1 MAQPCQE
8 THRRQETVMSVPDPP
23 TVPARDDSVPASTP
37 NFDGPAPPDCQV
49 TAAPPEP
56 IGPYHL
62 LEVLGQGGMGIV
74 YLAEQKAPVRRRVAL
89 KLIKLGM
96 DTHEVV
102 TRFQA
107 ERQALALLNHP
118 NIARVFDAGA
128 TAQGRPYFVMEY
140 VPGIP
145 ITRYC
150 DQLQLGVRERVE
162 LFLPVCEAVQHAHQK
177 GIIHRDLKP
186 SNVLVMV
193 QDDHPVPKVIDFGL
207 VKVTAGEGTDRSLY
221 TRHGQILGTPAYMSP
236 EQAEAIDLD
245 IDTRTDVYSLGA
257 VLYELLVGA
266 APFDPLTLQSVGYS
280 EMQRILRE
288 VQPPRPSTRIS
299 SLGGQSPDVA
309 HKRHAEPRALAR
321 QLRGDLD
328 WIALKAMDKDRTRR
342 YATPLELAADLR
354 RYLNGEPVLACP
366 PSVGYRLRKFA
377 GKHKGAVTAVAAV
390 LLALVGGLV
399 ATTWLY
405 LEAGAARRLAE
416 RHRREAEA
424 INDFLVQDMM
434 ASAKPDRAR
443 GRPIPVEEVLA
454 NAAARIER
462 AFPDQPEAEARLR
475 HTLGHVYVS
484 LGLGAKAEPHLRRA
498 LELYR
503 RVHGPDSAA
512 GLGALN
518 SLVSALAVQAG
529 PEKRSEARALSDEC
543 LAACRRVR
551 GEDDPVTLE
560 ALHGAAGLLSQDGQ
574 YAEAERLYRRVLDG
588 RLRVLGEEHRATLAA
603 RNSLAAELLLQEKS
617 AEAEQLYRQT
627 LDACRR
633 AFGPNHPDTLSV
645 LDNLAWV
652 LGRQPGKLAEAV
664 PLARQALSGR
674 RQVLGSEHWQTLASL
689 NTVATLLDHQG
700 ELPPAEE
707 LYRELAETS
716 RRVLG
721 REHALTLTAMNNR
734 ARTLVK
740 MGRWQEAEAL
750 LRETRDLRSQAL
762 GPGHPSTLST
772 RNNLAHLLHGRGRLA
787 ETEAEYRQVVA
798 FRPPASDP
806 ATPTVLFA
814 MHGLASVLL
823 DRGQPC
829 PDQRAEAEALCR
841 TVVAARRPRA
851 ATAPRPLANA
861 LETLGRVLLEKG
873 EIAPAKEALE
883 EAVALYAAAPS
894 PDDWD
899 AAYARSVLG
908 QCLAAA
914 GQLDKAEPLLV
925 AACETLQRIPST
937 PPQRTRQALERVVRL
952 YEAWKKPAEAA
963 AWRRKLEQAGPPL
976 W

>member
-1 MAQPCQE
+1 
-8 THRRQETVMSVPDPP
+8 MSVPDPP
-23 TVPARDDSVPASTP
+23 TVPARDDSVPNSTP
-37 NFDGPAPPDCQV
+37 GFEDPAPPDCQV
-49 TAAPPEP
+49 TAAPLEP

-62 LEVLGQGGMGIV
+62 LEVLGKGGMGIV
-74 YLAEQKAPVRRRVAL
+74 YLAEQKTPVRRRVAL

-177 GIIHRDLKP
+177 GVIHRDLKP

-207 VKVTAGEGTDRSLY
+207 AKVTAGEGTDRSLY

-266 APFDPLTLQSVGYS
+266 APFDSLALRSVGHS

-309 HKRHAEPRALAR
+309 RKRHAEPRALAR

-328 WIALKAMDKDRTRR
+328 WITLKAMDKDRTRR

-405 LEAGAARRLAE
+405 LEASAARRLAE

-424 INDFLVQDMM
+424 INDFLVQDML
-434 ASAKPDRAR
+434 ASAQPEQAR
-443 GRPIPVEEVLA
+443 GRQIPVEEVLA
-454 NAAARIER
+454 NAAARIDR
-462 AFPDQPEAEARLR
+462 AFPDQPEVEARLR
-475 HTLGHVYVS
+475 HTLGRVYIS
-484 LGLGAKAEPHLRRA
+484 LGLGAKAEPHLQHS

-503 RVHGPDSAA
+503 RVRGPDSPES
-512 GLGALN
+512 LQVLN
-518 SLVSALAVQAG
+518 DLVVALARQGDPGKQTAAQALG
-529 PEKRSEARALSDEC
+529 DEC
-543 LAACRRVR
+543 LATCRRVLPA
-551 GEDDPVTLE
+551 DDSVTLT
-560 ALHGAAGLLSQDGQ
+560 ALRNVADGLSQRGR
-574 YAEAERLYRRVLDG
+574 YAEAEALYRQVLDG
-588 RLRVLGEEHRATLAA
+588 RLRAHGEGDRATLEA
-603 RNSLAAELLLQEKS
+603 RNRLAAELLLQEKD
-617 AEAEQLYRQT
+617 AEAERLYRET
-627 LDACRR
+627 LDACQR
-633 AFGPNHPDTLSV
+633 ALGPDHPDTLRV

-652 LGRQPGKLAEAV
+652 LGRQPGKLGEAV
-664 PLARQALSGR
+664 PLARQALTA
-674 RQVLGSEHWQTLASL
+674 RQRVLGPEHWQTLASL
-689 NTVATLLDHQG
+689 NTVATLLDRQG
-700 ELPPAEE
+700 ELAAAEQ
-707 LYRELAETS
+707 LYRELSETS

-734 ARTLVK
+734 ARTLVR
-740 MGRWQEAEAL
+740 MGRRPEAEAL

-787 ETEAEYRQVVA
+787 EAEAEYRQVVA

-806 ATPTVLFA
+806 VPSTVLFA

-823 DRGQPC
+823 DRGQPR
-829 PDQRAEAEALCR
+829 PDQRVEAEALCR

-851 ATAPRPLANA
+851 ATDPRPLANV
-861 LETLGRVLLEKG
+861 LETLGRALLEKG

-883 EAVALYAAAPS
+883 EAVALYAAAPQ
-894 PDDWD
+894 PNDWD

-914 GQLDKAEPLLV
+914 GQLDKAEPLLL

-937 PPQRTRQALERVVRL
+937 PPQRTRQALERAVRL